1 MRQVTVSAFWDD
13 EANVWV
19 AESDDVLG
27 LVTEAESIEKLTQ
40 KLQVL
45 IPELIGLAGG
55 RHELADVHL
64 RIERHLELAV

>member
-19 AESDDVLG
+19 AESDDVPS

-45 IPELIGLAGG
+45 IP
-55 RHELADVHL
+55 
-64 RIERHLELAV
+64 